1 MMNSKIVLA
10 ALAAFAVGAAVTAV
24 ALTFWNPGAYSQ
36 TQSGYPGTA
45 GPFTGPMGPAGS
57 PGGYG
62 PGSGSPGR
70 GMGPWSGPGPG
81 AGGPGPGMG
90 GGMGPGMGMGGAGG
104 PWETGGP
111 YAGYANITMD
121 EAVRAFEDYV
131 SRLGSNFELIEV
143 MEFQHNFYAAVR
155 ERDTGMG
162 AFELLLWRGS
172 GRISPEPGPNMMW
185 NLKYGM
191 MMARSYGEYRPS
203 IDEKKAKE
211 IALESLRRLFQG
223 RQVSVEEAIPFY
235 GYYTLDYSVDGKMTG
250 MLSVNAFT
258 GEVWYHTWHGYFIGM
273 RELED

>member
-1 MMNSKIVLA
+1 MMDSKIVLA
-10 ALAAFAVGAAVTAV
+10 ALAAFAVGAAVTAI
-24 ALTFWNPGAYSQ
+24 ALIYWNPCAYPQ
-36 TQSGYPGTA
+36 IQPCYPSPMGPFA
-45 GPFTGPMGPAGS
+45 GPVVPAGS
-57 PGGYG
+57 PVGSG
-62 PGSGSPGR
+62 PGSS
-70 GMGPWSGPGPG
+70 
-81 AGGPGPGMG
+81 GPGMG
-90 GGMGPGMGMGGAGG
+90 MGPRSGGMGPGMGAGGMGG

-131 SRLGSNFELIEV
+131 SRLGSDFELIEV
-143 MEFQHNFYAAVR
+143 MEFQHNFYAAVK
-155 ERDTGMG
+155 EKDTGMG

-172 GRISPEPGPNMMW
+172 GRITPEPGPNMMW

-191 MMARSYGEYRPS
+191 MTRSYGDYRPP
-203 IDEKKAKE
+203 IDEERAKE
-211 IALESLRRLFQG
+211 IALESLKRLFPG
-223 RQVSVEEAIPFY
+223 KQVSVEEAIPFY